1 MSKPT
6 FSKINSHNEWD
17 KLKEVI
23 VGDARGTRAT
33 LSWNNEKEIDKEK
46 YNKAVDLAK
55 KASPDWFVDEV
66 CEDLDNLSKTLKDL
80 GATVHRPEIFDIN
93 KV

>member
-1 MSKPT
+1 MKKKI

-33 LSWNNEKEIDKEK
+33 LGWDGKKKIDQ
-46 YNKAVDLAK
+46 AK
-55 KASPDWFVDEV
+55 TMKIRIQNGE
-66 CEDLDNLSKTLKDL
+66 
-80 GATVHRPEIFDIN
+80 
-93 KV
+93 